1 MSVHSEYLLYEI
13 RGSKINKPSLL
24 SKQKKYH
31 KFYKFLQQFTEDI
44 DEAEELAEEV
54 SVCPEV
60 VVLEVGVEVVQQQL
74 LLLSL
79 LRFSKQTLG

>member
-1 MSVHSEYLLYEI
+1 MKSVVLKLISLRFSL
-13 RGSKINKPSLL
+13 NK
-24 SKQKKYH
+24 KKYH

-44 DEAEELAEEV
+44 DEAEELTEEV